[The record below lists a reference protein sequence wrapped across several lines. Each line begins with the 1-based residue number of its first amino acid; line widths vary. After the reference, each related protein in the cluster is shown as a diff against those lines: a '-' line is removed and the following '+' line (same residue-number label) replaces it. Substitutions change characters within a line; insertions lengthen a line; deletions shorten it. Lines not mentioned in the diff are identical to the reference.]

1 MAFQCYGVRF
11 VAEQDAHGSN
21 ESHTFEDG
29 QHSNAKTANPAQS
42 TQDRLGLVRY
52 DLCRDLSCPLL
63 SGPST
68 MTVWIKEGT
77 TNASEEA
84 QAGGDHRQAA

>member
-1 MAFQCYGVRF
+1 M
-11 VAEQDAHGSN
+11 S
-21 ESHTFEDG
+21 T
-29 QHSNAKTANPAQS
+29 NP
-42 TQDRLGLVRY
+42 DRILRLKAVLDQTG
-52 DLCRDLSCPLL
+52 LSCPLL